1 MYVLDHISQFL
12 SFPFLSGVPFYFT
25 IPISRGDWRQRER
38 EGSIIMPCMI
48 RQVHARLQR
57 PISDHLGKAEHYYLA
72 SIGTAYLARAALG
85 TYKRGRA
92 Q

>member
-1 MYVLDHISQFL
+1 
-12 SFPFLSGVPFYFT
+12 
-25 IPISRGDWRQRER
+25 
-38 EGSIIMPCMI
+38 MPCMI

-85 TYKRGRA
+85 TYKRGGHNE
-92 Q
+92 